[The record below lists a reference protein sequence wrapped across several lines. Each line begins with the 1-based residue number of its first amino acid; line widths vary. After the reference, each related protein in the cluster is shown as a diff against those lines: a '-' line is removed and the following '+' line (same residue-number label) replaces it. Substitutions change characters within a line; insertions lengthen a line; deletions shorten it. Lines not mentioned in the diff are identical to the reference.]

1 VQEFITRMTRLQK
14 LNNREAAATVEAGD
28 AVQVMT
34 VHKSKGLEFPL
45 VAVPFLDTAFPSDKQ
60 RSAFHPALGLG
71 ISFRDTGGNLVPG
84 MVLQQIKVENE
95 TKEREEKVRLLYVA
109 MTRAKDRL
117 ILSGT
122 RKDTKKPSAATHW
135 LNWLD
140 QCLKDS
146 PLTVREEIRVKNSAV
161 TKAWETKSSAT
172 AELPEEIKT
181 ALLQGA
187 APLENYGG
195 RAMHRFSAS
204 SLQTYETCPRRYYY
218 QHIETVPP
226 LDTRE
231 KQGSSLPPDV
241 LGTLVHQVLEKYARW
256 RMENRFAEDDG
267 IWAEYYRR
275 AVEELAGGRFDLAKE
290 AETML
295 RDYLHSDLYQSFA
308 TKQKFAEYE
317 FQMLLQD
324 GVQSF
329 TVTGYIDAVAE
340 TGHGELVII
349 DYKSGQPPVDVVTRE
364 DSDGQSSREMTV
376 SKGYAWQLALYK
388 MAVEHLLQIKG
399 KPSFT
404 VRKAALHYLRNRSE
418 WVLPEKEYRQEI
430 LQVCREIAGK
440 KTEEDFAVRTEH
452 CAYCPFSYM
461 CKKES

>member
-1 VQEFITRMTRLQK
+1 MTRLQK
-14 LNNREAAATVEAGD
+14 LDNREAAATVEAGD

-45 VAVPFLDTAFPSDKQ
+45 VAVPFLDTGFPSDKQ
-60 RSAFHPALGLG
+60 RLSFHPALGLG
-71 ISFRDTGGNLVPG
+71 ISLRDTGGK
-84 MVLQQIKVENE
+84 MVSSTVLEQIKEENK

-117 ILSGT
+117 ILSGS
-122 RKDTKKPSAATHW
+122 RQDTKKPSEATHW

-146 PLTVREEIRVKNSAV
+146 PLTAREEIRVENSAV
-161 TKAWETKSSAT
+161 TEAGENKSSPV
-172 AELPEEIKT
+172 AELSEEIRT
-181 ALLQGA
+181 ALLEGI

-267 IWAEYYRR
+267 VWEEYFRE
-275 AVEELAGGRFDLAKE
+275 AVEELAGGRFDLARE

-308 TKQKFAEYE
+308 AKQIFAEYE
-317 FQMLLQD
+317 FQMLLPD
-324 GVQSF
+324 GDQNF

-340 TGHGELVII
+340 TGHGEVVII
-349 DYKSGQPPVDVVTRE
+349 DYKSGQPPVERVAGK
-364 DSDGQSSREMTV
+364 DSDGRLPRETDV
-376 SKGYAWQLALYK
+376 SNGYAWQLALYK
-388 MAVEHLLQIKG
+388 MAVERQLQVRG
-399 KPSFT
+399 KSSLK
-404 VRKAALHYLRNRSE
+404 VAKAALHFLRNLSE

-440 KTEEDFAVRTEH
+440 KTEEDFAVRTEQ
-452 CAYCPFSYM
+452 CLYCPFAYM
-461 CKKES
+461 CKRDS